1 MITRRFLPGLLAAAL
16 LAPAAGAQDRSKK
29 AYELMY
35 EDVQLLKL
43 QTQRIEK
50 KLDQAAA
57 DLKTLGAL
65 VTELV
70 GQFREYQKFQ
80 ARNQEGWS
88 EIPGQVRSLQEQLS
102 QIESRLMQLAEDIQ
116 SLKAPPVA
124 PEAGAGDPGTKPAPG
139 EKAAPAVTAPGKKPA
154 TEPAAKTVPP
164 SGQSPQEVYQ
174 AAMADYSKG
183 NLELAEDGF
192 SLYREMD
199 PESPRADNAL
209 YMIGECRYG
218 RKKYTPA
225 IEAFDDVILNYPMSD
240 KIAAAY
246 LKKGFALAEM
256 KKKTEAVAALRLLV
270 SKYPLEEEARQA
282 QQKIKELQ
290 GKTP

>member
-1 MITRRFLPGLLAAAL
+1 MKTRRFIFGLLALAL
-16 LAPAAGAQDRSKK
+16 LASSAPAQDRTKK

-35 EDVQLLKL
+35 EDVQLLKI

-50 KLDQAAA
+50 KLDQSVA
-57 DLKTLGAL
+57 DLKALGDL
-65 VTELV
+65 VRDLAI
-70 GQFREYQKFQ
+70 QFRDFQKFQ
-80 ARNQEGWS
+80 ARNQEGWG
-88 EIPGQVRSLQEQLS
+88 EVPGQIRSVQEQLS
-102 QIESRLMQLAEDIQ
+102 QIESRLMQLAED
-116 SLKAPPVA
+116 LRAVKETPVSPEEQNPGENPKPA
-124 PEAGAGDPGTKPAPG
+124 DKTTPVKKPEA
-139 EKAAPAVTAPGKKPA
+139 
-154 TEPAAKTVPP
+154 EPANKVVPP
-164 SGQSPQEVYQ
+164 SGQSAQEAFQ

-199 PESPRADNAL
+199 PTSPRADNAL

-218 RKKYTPA
+218 RKKYPSA
-225 IEAFDDVILNYPMSD
+225 VEAFDDLILTYPISD

-256 KKKTEAVAALRLLV
+256 KKKTEAVAVLRLLL
-270 SKYPLEEEARQA
+270 SKYPLEEEAKQA

-290 GKTP
+290 ETK

>member
-1 MITRRFLPGLLAAAL
+1 LKTRLFLPGLLAVAL
-16 LAPAAGAQDRSKK
+16 LAPAAPAQDRSKK

-35 EDVQLLKL
+35 EDVQLLKI
-43 QTQRIEK
+43 QTERIEK
-50 KLDQAAA
+50 KLDQSAV
-57 DLKTLGAL
+57 DLKALGDL
-65 VTELV
+65 VRDLAT
-70 GQFREYQKFQ
+70 QFKDFQKFQ
-80 ARNQEGWS
+80 ASNQEGWG
-88 EIPGQVRSLQEQLS
+88 EVPGQIRSVQEQLS

-116 SLKAPPVA
+116 AVKEPPAA
-124 PEAGAGDPGTKPAPG
+124 PEAEAAGTKPKPG
-139 EKAAPAVTAPGKKPA
+139 DKTPPAKKLE
-154 TEPAAKTVPP
+154 TEPAKKIVSPP
-164 SGQSPQEVYQ
+164 SGQSPQEAFQ

-183 NLELAEDGF
+183 SLELAEDGF

-199 PESPRADNAL
+199 PTSPRADNAL

-218 RKKYTPA
+218 RKKYASA
-225 IEAFDDVILNYPMSD
+225 IEAFDDLILTYPVSD

-256 KKKTEAVAALRLLV
+256 KKKTEAVAVLRLLL

-290 GKTP
+290 ENK

>member
-1 MITRRFLPGLLAAAL
+1 LKTRRILPGLLAIVL

-57 DLKTLGAL
+57 DLATLS
-65 VTELV
+65 ELV
-70 GQFREYQKFQ
+70 KELAGQFRDFQRFQ
-80 ARNQEGWS
+80 ARNQEGWG
-88 EIPGQVRSLQEQLS
+88 EVPGQVRALQEQLS
-102 QIESRLMQLAEDIQ
+102 QIESRLMQLAEDVQ

-124 PEAGAGDPGTKPAPG
+124 PEAEAPGTNAQPGDKAVPA
-139 EKAAPAVTAPGKKPA
+139 KKPGA
-154 TEPAAKTVPP
+154 EPARKVVPP
-164 SGQSPQEVYQ
+164 SGQSPQEAFQ

-199 PESPRADNAL
+199 PSSPRADNAL

-218 RKKYTPA
+218 RKKYSAA
-225 IEAFDDVILNYPMSD
+225 IEAFDDLILGYPMSD

-256 KKKTEAVAALRLLV
+256 KKKTEAMATLRLLL
-270 SKYPLEEEARQA
+270 SKYPLEEEAKQA

-290 GKTP
+290 EKNP

>member
-1 MITRRFLPGLLAAAL
+1 LKPRRILPGLLAVAL

-57 DLKTLGAL
+57 DLKTLGEL

-88 EIPGQVRSLQEQLS
+88 EVPGQVRSLQEQLS

-116 SLKAPPVA
+116 SLKAPLVA
-124 PEAGAGDPGTKPAPG
+124 PEAGAPGTNPAPG
-139 EKAAPAVTAPGKKPA
+139 EKTAPVETVPAKKPT

-164 SGQSPQEVYQ
+164 SGQSSQEVFQ

-183 NLELAEDGF
+183 NLELAEEGF

-218 RKKYTPA
+218 RKKYPAA

-256 KKKTEAVAALRLLV
+256 KKKTEAVATLRLLL
-270 SKYPLEEEARQA
+270 SKYPLEEEAKQA